1 VPSQYRHNG
10 VERGIT
16 LEKELVLVKKV
27 ARSVEKIGGTMYFV
41 GGFVRDRK
49 IGKDSKDI
57 DVEIHGITE
66 EQLVEV
72 LSQFGNVD
80 KIGASFGVYLIKGVD
95 IDFALPRVERQTGVL
110 HTDFDVTVNP
120 FIGTYEASK
129 RRDFTMNALMENV
142 LTGELID
149 HFGGMEDIENGIIR
163 MVDEETFKE
172 DALRVLRAIQFSAR
186 FVYSIDEKTRQV
198 AEQMELHH
206 LAKERVYEEIRKG
219 MTKGSPDYFISM
231 LNTFRNVKSLLPSLP
246 HMMNIRVQPGLSL
259 PINVALM
266 GTTASNFVFEQVLV
280 DFLQRKQDRSTARAC
295 HSFFLDIWMKG
306 LSEKD
311 MAETIFDNKAFLSA
325 HPEDADFIVKTFFT
339 LDKSTVF
346 YEMMEKRTNCHILID
361 GNWLI
366 QRGLKPSNTFRE
378 SLRQAEVMAWLGSSE
393 QEIKEAVIGIPT
405 L

>member
-1 VPSQYRHNG
+1 M
-10 VERGIT
+10 
-16 LEKELVLVKKV
+16 KKV
-27 ARSVEKIGGTMYFV
+27 AHSIKKLGGAMYYV
-41 GGFVRDRK
+41 GGYVRDRK
-49 IGKDSKDI
+49 NGMDSKDI

-72 LSQFGNVD
+72 LSGYGNVD

-129 RRDFTMNALMENV
+129 RRDFTMNSLMENV

-186 FVYSIDEKTRQV
+186 FVYSIDERTRHV

-231 LNTFRNVKSLLPSLP
+231 LNTFRNVKTLLPSLP
-246 HMMNIRVQPGLSL
+246 HMMNIHVEPGLSL

-266 GTTASNFVFEQVLV
+266 GTTASDFVFEQVLV

-295 HSFFLDIWMKG
+295 HSFFLAIWRKG
-306 LSEKD
+306 LSEKN
-311 MAETIFDNKAFLSA
+311 MAETIFDNKSFVSTHL
-325 HPEDADFIVKTFFT
+325 EDVEFIVKTFFT
-339 LDKSTVF
+339 FDKQTVF
-346 YEMMEKRTNCHILID
+346 HEVMEKRANCSVRMD

-366 QRGLKPSNTFRE
+366 QRGLKPSNTFWE

-393 QEIKEAVIGIPT
+393 QEISEAVIGIPT
-405 L
+405 P